1 MILVLLTKIPV
12 KYFAKEHEVLALG
25 RVAPFPEGSLL
36 VGLQGGESGGFIM
49 LRQ

>member
-1 MILVLLTKIPV
+1 MILVLLNQIPV

-25 RVAPFPEGSLL
+25 RVALFPEGSLL
-36 VGLQGGESGGFIM
+36 VAGRCGSDGFIK